1 MSASAARALL
11 LAAGTMIFQ
20 QLPVQF
26 LDVRNACRI
35 DPDAGEFAG
44 V

>member
-1 MSASAARALL
+1 
-11 LAAGTMIFQ
+11 MIFQ

-26 LDVRNACRI
+26 LDVRHARRI

-44 V
+44 VHSIVPGSE